1 MMQEVLINDG
11 IVDPVGANAGL
22 VPLFLLPDSSSFLF
36 LLALTLNLKPIF
48 PLAKT
53 DFLNGNSLMPLVL
66 SFVNMVQFV

>member
-48 PLAKT
+48 PLA
-53 DFLNGNSLMPLVL
+53 
-66 SFVNMVQFV
+66 